1 MSRKED
7 IIRVLCDVLAEIQ
20 ESTGRAKKQ
29 ITGSMCPIGGLAD
42 FDSLNAV
49 EATVLIEQ
57 RLGIELDCA
66 NIFVNAEGTKAISVS
81 EAASTIDEA
90 IGSKV

>member
-1 MSRKED
+1 MAKKDD
-7 IIRVLCDVLAEIQ
+7 IVRVLCEVLAEVQ
-20 ESTGRAKKQ
+20 QSTGRPKPQ
-29 ITGSMCPIGGLAD
+29 ITGSMCPIGGLPD

-57 RLGIELDCA
+57 RLGVDLDCV
-66 NIFVNAEGTKAISVS
+66 NIFVNAEGTKPITVA
-81 EAASTIDEA
+81 EAAANIQEA